1 MSFQFKPDESV
12 AEGVRRVVRK
22 ELDDILGQLTGPT
35 GEPDEEVVHDVR
47 KRFKKVRAVLKLA
60 RKALGARTYRKE
72 NARLRDGGRP
82 LTAVRDARVLVQT
95 LDGFGD
101 RVSSKVL
108 APMREGLLAHEQE
121 VRKELLEGQGAFVAA
136 ADAAWAVRGRAKRWD
151 LARGGWSVIGPG
163 LERTYRDG
171 ARAFATALAEPSTA
185 NLHEWRKR
193 AKDLW
198 HQLQLL
204 ERVRPDELKEWA
216 DRAHRLGDLLGDYHD
231 LAVLLQTVTDEPVRF
246 GGSEAVQ
253 TLLRPLIGRQEE
265 LWREAEEVGRR
276 VYGDQPRSFVRR
288 LKGYWK
294 TWRSGAGAPAGS

>member
-171 ARAFATALAEPSTA
+171 APRLRHRPGRAEHGQPARVAQAGQGPLAPTPA
-185 NLHEWRKR
+185 
-193 AKDLW
+193 
-198 HQLQLL
+198 
-204 ERVRPDELKEWA
+204 
-216 DRAHRLGDLLGDYHD
+216 
-231 LAVLLQTVTDEPVRF
+231 
-246 GGSEAVQ
+246 
-253 TLLRPLIGRQEE
+253 
-265 LWREAEEVGRR
+265 
-276 VYGDQPRSFVRR
+276 
-288 LKGYWK
+288 
-294 TWRSGAGAPAGS
+294 AGARAPG